1 MTIPRY
7 PCVHV
12 PVSAEDVDLASSILW
27 DAGATGVEERDAT
40 TLDKSSG
47 AEVTLV
53 AHFDADEDASE
64 AVEALAE
71 QWTARIEYIVGDE
84 WKERWKEFWKPT
96 RIGERFVVRPSWEP
110 FEAGPR
116 DVVIT
121 LDPGQAFGTGT
132 HESTRLVLT
141 ELETRVTGG
150 EHVLDVG
157 CGTGILAI
165 GALLLGAADAI
176 AIDVD
181 PIAVDVTRE
190 NAEVNGVSDR
200 LEASE
205 RPVEAI
211 EGTFELVLANI
222 QNAILVPMARALI
235 AKVAPGGALVLSG
248 LLASEEDEIRAAFGA
263 LSFAGKRSD
272 KDWIALAFERPS
284 EPLPEQG

>member
-71 QWTARIEYIVGDE
+71 RWTARIEYIVGDE

-110 FEAGPR
+110 FEPGPR

-132 HESTRLVLT
+132 HESTRLVLA
-141 ELETRVTGG
+141 ELETRVKGG
-150 EHVLDVG
+150 EQVLDVG

-190 NAEVNGVSDR
+190 NAEVNGVSER
-200 LEASE
+200 VEASD

-222 QNAILVPMARALI
+222 QNAILVPMAGALI
-235 AKVAPGGALVLSG
+235 DRVAPGGALVLSG

-263 LSFAGKRSD
+263 LSFAGKRAD